1 MSDYEWDNMFDELVK
16 LEEET
21 NIILSNSPTHH
32 PGYKVKSKLEKVTHS
47 HPMLSLGK
55 TKSANDLIKFSNGR
69 DCIISLV
76 RMNELIEKKKKD
88 NKEMNEQFA
97 GKYLI

>member
-1 MSDYEWDNMFDELVK
+1 MVKIKYENAKYIIDAQIHTEVATSDIAEVQEHFAVECVAEFA
-16 LEEET
+16 EE
-21 NIILSNSPTHH
+21 
-32 PGYKVKSKLEKVTHS
+32 
-47 HPMLSLGK
+47 
-55 TKSANDLIKFSNGR
+55 IKH
-69 DCIISLV
+69 IV